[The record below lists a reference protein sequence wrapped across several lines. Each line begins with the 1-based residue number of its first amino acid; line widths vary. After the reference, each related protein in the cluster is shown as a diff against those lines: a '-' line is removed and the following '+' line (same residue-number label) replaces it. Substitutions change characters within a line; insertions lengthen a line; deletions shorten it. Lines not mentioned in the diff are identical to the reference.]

1 MAWIVL
7 LANLQ
12 QPSKDGKIPT
22 MKTAFIFP
30 GQGSQS
36 VGMLASAAER
46 WPIVE
51 QTFSEAS
58 NVLGYD
64 LWRLCQKGPAEEL
77 NQTAVTQP
85 ALLTASVALWR
96 QWFVAGG
103 GKPHFVAG
111 HSLGEYSAL
120 VAAESL
126 DFLEAIKLVRLRG
139 ELMQEAVPAG
149 EGKMAAILGLEDQD
163 VTDACA
169 EAANGDVVSA
179 VNFNAPGQVVIA
191 GAAAAVERAIEACKA
206 RGARKAMPLPVSVP
220 SHCALMNG
228 AAEELA
234 KALDEVTFNDA
245 VIPVVQNVT
254 AAGGQDSDVL
264 KGNLVRQLYSP
275 VLWTDSV
282 RKLVEEG
289 VQVAVEC
296 GAGKV
301 LAGLAKRIDRNV
313 SVYGI
318 EDPDALA
325 KALEAFG
332 QK

>member
-1 MAWIVL
+1 
-7 LANLQ
+7 
-12 QPSKDGKIPT
+12 
-22 MKTAFIFP
+22 MKSAFIFP

-36 VGMLASAAER
+36 VGMLATAAES
-46 WPIVE
+46 WPIIE
-51 QTFSEAS
+51 KTFSEAS
-58 NVLGYD
+58 DLLGYD
-64 LWRLCQKGPAEEL
+64 LWHLCQHGPAEEL
-77 NQTAVTQP
+77 NQTTVTQP

-103 GKPHFVAG
+103 KAPDFLAG

-126 DFLEAIKLVRLRG
+126 NFFDAIKLVRLRG
-139 ELMQEAVPAG
+139 ELMQTAVPAG
-149 EGKMAAILGLEDQD
+149 EGKMAAIIGLEDD
-163 VTDACA
+163 EVIAACS

-191 GAAAAVERAIEACKA
+191 GSAAAVERAIEACKA

-220 SHCALMNG
+220 SHCALMKG

-234 KALDEVTFNDA
+234 AALDEVSFNDA

-254 AAGGQDSDVL
+254 ATVARDSDTL
-264 KGNLVRQLYSP
+264 KSNLVKQLYSP
-275 VLWTDSV
+275 VLWTDTI
-282 RKLVEEG
+282 RELVANEVG
-289 VQVAVEC
+289 IAVEC

-301 LAGLAKRIDRNV
+301 LAGLAKRIDRDL

-318 EDPDALA
+318 EEPDALA
-325 KALEAFG
+325 KASEAFG
-332 QK
+332 QKG

>member
-1 MAWIVL
+1 
-7 LANLQ
+7 
-12 QPSKDGKIPT
+12 
-22 MKTAFIFP
+22 MKSAFIFP

-36 VGMLASAAER
+36 VGMLAAAAEN
-46 WPIVE
+46 WPIIE
-51 QTFSEAS
+51 KTFSEAS
-58 NVLGYD
+58 DVLGYD
-64 LWRLCQKGPAEEL
+64 LWHLCQHGPADDL
-77 NQTAVTQP
+77 NQTTVTQP
-85 ALLTASVALWR
+85 ALLTASIALWR

-103 GKPHFVAG
+103 KAPDYVAG

-126 DFLEAIKLVRLRG
+126 NFFDAIKLVQLRG
-139 ELMQEAVPAG
+139 ELMQTAVPAG
-149 EGKMAAILGLEDQD
+149 EGKMAAIIGLEDDD
-163 VTDACA
+163 VTAACA
-169 EAANGDVVSA
+169 EAADGDVVSA

-191 GAAAAVERAIEACKA
+191 GSTAAVERAIEACKA

-220 SHCALMNG
+220 SHCALMKG

-234 KALDEVTFNDA
+234 KALDDVDFNDA

-254 AAGGQDSDVL
+254 ASVAQDSESL
-264 KGNLVRQLYSP
+264 KSNLVKQLYSP
-275 VLWTDSV
+275 VLWTDTV
-282 RKLVEEG
+282 RKLVASD
-289 VQVAVEC
+289 VKIAVEC

-301 LAGLAKRIDRNV
+301 LAGLAKRIDRDL

-325 KALEAFG
+325 KASEAFG

>member
-1 MAWIVL
+1 
-7 LANLQ
+7 
-12 QPSKDGKIPT
+12 
-22 MKTAFIFP
+22 MKSAFIFP

-36 VGMLASAAER
+36 VGMLATAAES
-46 WPIVE
+46 WPIIE
-51 QTFSEAS
+51 KTFSEAS
-58 NVLGYD
+58 DLLGYD
-64 LWRLCQKGPAEEL
+64 LWHLCQHGPAEEL
-77 NQTAVTQP
+77 NQTTVTQP

-103 GKPHFVAG
+103 KAPDYMAG

-126 DFLEAIKLVRLRG
+126 NFFDAIKLVRLRG
-139 ELMQEAVPAG
+139 ELMQAAVPAG
-149 EGKMAAILGLEDQD
+149 EGKMAAILGLEDAD
-163 VTDACA
+163 VTAACS

-191 GAAAAVERAIEACKA
+191 GSAAAVDRAIEACKA

-220 SHCALMNG
+220 SHCALMKG

-234 KALDEVTFNDA
+234 AALDEVSFNDA

-254 AAGGQDSDVL
+254 ASVAQDSDSL
-264 KGNLVRQLYSP
+264 KSNLVKQLYSP

-282 RKLVEEG
+282 RELVAND
-289 VQVAVEC
+289 VRIAAEC

-301 LAGLAKRIDRNV
+301 LAGLAKRIDRDL

-318 EDPDALA
+318 EEPDALA
-325 KALEAFG
+325 KASEAFG
-332 QK
+332 QKG